1 LKKNS
6 IFELSKKIFI
16 PLLSAVFLLINAQI
30 LKASEAKDLIL
41 VVDTSL
47 TMAGY
52 GKGSSNIMP
61 QVKKSLPQFIDKLD
75 DEDSLTLITFDTTVK
90 VYPTIYIEDKK
101 NKQSFIEYLNN
112 IKANGAWTYTSQ
124 MMRVVFQKAAEL
136 EAKNKDRQRVIIV
149 LTDTLDDPP
158 PGKLNDGLNIKQIAK
173 NYKDKEWFVFYYTFG
188 EEIKNNPSL
197 ARLQNELRTNLSKY
211 SNVISV
217 KTPGATGAA
226 DKKAEKD
233 AKGTA
238 KTDEKTVKTTIEK
251 DLAENIKKMED
262 KKAGAGSS
270 SFPIKTLIIALII
283 IAALLA
289 GLYYFKTYSG
299 LKVTGSLEYW
309 DHTMIS
315 PYYEN
320 YNLTKQNA
328 REILIG
334 PKSSYDLTIR
344 DIDITDAFKIF
355 AIRADGEVKS
365 TLQAGKG
372 HIIEYV
378 NREPDGYLKNG
389 DMFKVA
395 NFTFKYKS
403 A

>member
-1 LKKNS
+1 
-6 IFELSKKIFI
+6 
-16 PLLSAVFLLINAQI
+16 
-30 LKASEAKDLIL
+30 
-41 VVDTSL
+41 
-47 TMAGY
+47 M
-52 GKGSSNIMP
+52 
-61 QVKKSLPQFIDKLD
+61 
-75 DEDSLTLITFDTTVK
+75 EDNK
-90 VYPTIYIEDKK
+90 V
-101 NKQSFIEYLNN
+101 N
-112 IKANGAWTYTSQ
+112 
-124 MMRVVFQKAAEL
+124 
-136 EAKNKDRQRVIIV
+136 
-149 LTDTLDDPP
+149 
-158 PGKLNDGLNIKQIAK
+158 
-173 NYKDKEWFVFYYTFG
+173 
-188 EEIKNNPSL
+188 
-197 ARLQNELRTNLSKY
+197 
-211 SNVISV
+211 
-217 KTPGATGAA
+217 
-226 DKKAEKD
+226 
-233 AKGTA
+233 
-238 KTDEKTVKTTIEK
+238 
-251 DLAENIKKMED
+251 AEN
-262 KKAGAGSS
+262 G
-270 SFPIKTLIIALII
+270 SFPFKTLIIALIV

-320 YNLTKQNA
+320 YNLTKQNT

-334 PKSSYDLTIR
+334 PKSSYNLTIR
-344 DIDITDAFKIF
+344 DIEITDAFKIF